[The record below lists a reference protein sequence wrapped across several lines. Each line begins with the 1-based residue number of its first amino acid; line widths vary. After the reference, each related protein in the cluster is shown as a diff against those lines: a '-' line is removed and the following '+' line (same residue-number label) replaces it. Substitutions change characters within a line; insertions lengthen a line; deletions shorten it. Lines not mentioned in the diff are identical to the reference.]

1 MALIT
6 NKGVGYPILLF
17 HAVNPNIT
25 SFLPPGDT
33 RYVVN
38 VSDPVTF
45 QCRATGV
52 PPPTIQWY
60 RGGRLI
66 VSSMDSRLHLS
77 NPTTTAPPRSL
88 ATVSRT
94 LTISSVMASD
104 ADTSYSCNASNA
116 ASVGVASE
124 VFEMFVQG
132 KCCNE

>member
-1 MALIT
+1 MF
-6 NKGVGYPILLF
+6 LF
-17 HAVNPNIT
+17 HTVNPIIT

-45 QCRATGV
+45 QCSATGV

-60 RGGRLI
+60 RGGRLLD
-66 VSSMDSRLHLS
+66 SSMDSRLNLS
-77 NPTTTAPPRSL
+77 NATINAPPRSL

-124 VFEMFVQG
+124 VFEMFIQG
-132 KCCNE
+132 KYIIYY

>member
-1 MALIT
+1 M
-6 NKGVGYPILLF
+6 
-17 HAVNPNIT
+17 
-25 SFLPPGDT
+25 
-33 RYVVN
+33 VN

-45 QCRATGV
+45 QCSATGV

-60 RGGRLI
+60 RGGRLLD
-66 VSSMDSRLHLS
+66 SSMDSRLNLS
-77 NPTTTAPPRSL
+77 NPIITALPRSL

-104 ADTSYSCNASNA
+104 TDTSYSCNVSNA

-132 KCCNE
+132 TVSYFIDDSQCKYTLFL